1 MLVELCQALYHRIWR
16 SDCQENQGDEVKI
29 IGTGDIERRK
39 NQSRTTSI
47 TVIVINIIAIVGI
60 VPVGIIATVARF

>member
-1 MLVELCQALYHRIWR
+1 LSSVRHYTIVFGDLIAKKIK
-16 SDCQENQGDEVKI
+16 SDEVKI